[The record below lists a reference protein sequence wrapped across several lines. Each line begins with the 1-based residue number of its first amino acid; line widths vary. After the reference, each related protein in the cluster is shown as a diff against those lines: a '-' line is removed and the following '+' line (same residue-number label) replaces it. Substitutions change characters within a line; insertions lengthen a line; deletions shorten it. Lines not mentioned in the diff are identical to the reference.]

1 MKKSLLLVTAS
12 FVALSFAA
20 PAMAADFRAPAPAYT
35 KAPVMMPVALYD
47 WSGFYV
53 GINGGY
59 GESHWSDIGVHGNG
73 GTVGAQLGYRWQASN
88 WVFGL
93 EAQGNWADF
102 TKNYTNI
109 YYDPA
114 KASVESFG
122 LFTGQVGYAWNNVLL
137 YAKGGA
143 AVVDNKY
150 RTPYLAVN
158 ETVWGGTVG
167 AGLEVGFAP
176 NWSVGAEYNH
186 IFLDRHDAFAGNQD
200 IDMALVRLNYKFGG
214 PSVGRY

>member
-1 MKKSLLLVTAS
+1 
-12 FVALSFAA
+12 
-20 PAMAADFRAPAPAYT
+20 MAADMRAPAPVYS
-35 KAPVMMPVALYD
+35 KAPVMMPAALYD

-59 GESHWSDIGVHGNG
+59 GESHWSDIHVNGNG
-73 GTVGAQLGYRWQASN
+73 GTIGGQFGYRWQASN

-102 TKNYTNI
+102 SKSYIAVNGQPTT
-109 YYDPA
+109 
-114 KASVESFG
+114 ASVESFG
-122 LFTGQVGYAWNNVLL
+122 LLTGHVGYAWNNVML

-143 AVVDNKY
+143 AVVDNRY
-150 RTPYLAVN
+150 RQPTLAVS

-176 NWSVGAEYNH
+176 NWSVGVEYNH
-186 IFLDRHDAFAGNQD
+186 IFLDRNDAWAGNQD

-214 PSVGRY
+214 PIVARY

>member
-1 MKKSLLLVTAS
+1 M
-12 FVALSFAA
+12 
-20 PAMAADFRAPAPAYT
+20 
-35 KAPVMMPVALYD
+35 MMPAAIYD

-59 GESHWSDIGVHGNG
+59 GESNWSDTNLQNGSG
-73 GTVGAQLGYRWQASN
+73 GTIGGQFGYRWQASN

-102 TKNYTNI
+102 SKDNGYGS
-109 YYDPA
+109 
-114 KASVESFG
+114 KWSVESFG
-122 LFTGQVGYAWNNVLL
+122 LLTGQAGYAWNNVLL
-137 YAKGGA
+137 YVKGGA

-150 RTPYLAVN
+150 PGAS

-176 NWSVGAEYNH
+176 NWSAGIEYNH
-186 IFLDRHDAFAGNQD
+186 IFLDRSDTLLGNQD

-214 PSVGRY
+214 PVVARY